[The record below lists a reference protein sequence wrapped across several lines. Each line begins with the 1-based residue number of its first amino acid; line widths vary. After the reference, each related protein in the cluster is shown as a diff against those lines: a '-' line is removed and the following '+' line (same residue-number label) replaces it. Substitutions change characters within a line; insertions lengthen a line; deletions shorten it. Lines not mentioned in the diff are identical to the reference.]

1 MDKDISSNHIVNING
16 RKSVTITGV
25 KKIDNFSDL
34 EFLLETNMG
43 YILIKGNNLEITKLD
58 TFQGDVSIKGK
69 IDSLTYLESSNKKE
83 KNESLLSKL
92 FK

>member
-1 MDKDISSNHIVNING
+1 MDKDIGSSHIVNING

-83 KNESLLSKL
+83 KSESLLSKL

>member
-1 MDKDISSNHIVNING
+1 MDKDIGSNHIVNING

>member
-1 MDKDISSNHIVNING
+1 MDKEIGSNHVVNINQ
-16 RKSVTITGV
+16 RRNVTIKGV
-25 KKIDNFSDL
+25 KKIDNFSDI

-58 TFQGDVSIKGK
+58 TFEGDVSIKGK
-69 IDSLTYLESSNKKE
+69 IDSLTYLESSNKRDKS
-83 KNESLLSKL
+83 ESLLSKL

>member
-16 RKSVTITGV
+16 RKSVTITGI